1 MPDSPGHEVPRAV
14 PSAPTAPA
22 APAAPAAPT
31 AARGGAPTGSGLAR
45 RLLAARAAAPS
56 YPEVGATRG
65 ARLPEG
71 YTHLRRRVHLGHGP
85 EVLARAGR
93 FVLGWGCQL
102 GTGFAVHPYAPA
114 EPGATVLLRLRLPGI
129 RRPRL
134 VIPCRVVWTVDEPD
148 RIGFAYGTLP
158 GHPERG
164 EEAFV
169 VSMDAAGEVWF
180 EVSAFAR
187 LAAWYARLGR
197 PVAVLCQYLA
207 IERYLTSVVEAAA
220 GTEPGPVPEP
230 RPTLSREPEPE
241 PEPAS
246 DAKPEP
252 QPGPQPG
259 PEPGPEPES
268 LPEPG

>member
-1 MPDSPGHEVPRAV
+1 MPDSPVPA
-14 PSAPTAPA
+14 
-22 APAAPAAPT
+22 
-31 AARGGAPTGSGLAR
+31 LER
-45 RLLAARAAAPS
+45 RLLAARGAAPS

-85 EVLARAGR
+85 EVLARAGG

-102 GTGFAVHPYAPA
+102 GTGFAVYPHAPA
-114 EPGATVLLRLRLPGI
+114 EPGATVLLRIALPGT

-134 VIPCRVVWTVDEPD
+134 VVPCRVVWTVDEPD

-187 LAAWYARLGR
+187 LASWYARLGR
-197 PVAVLCQYLA
+197 PVSVLCQYLA
-207 IERYLTSVVEAAA
+207 IERYLGAVVEAVGPGRA
-220 GTEPGPVPEP
+220 GP
-230 RPTLSREPEPE
+230 
-241 PEPAS
+241 
-246 DAKPEP
+246 
-252 QPGPQPG
+252 
-259 PEPGPEPES
+259 
-268 LPEPG
+268 

>member
-1 MPDSPGHEVPRAV
+1 MPDSPG
-14 PSAPTAPA
+14 TAPD
-22 APAAPAAPT
+22 PG
-31 AARGGAPTGSGLAR
+31 AARPPALTR

-56 YPEVGATRG
+56 YREVGATRG

-71 YTHLRRRVHLGHGP
+71 YAHLRRRVHLGHGP
-85 EVLARAGR
+85 DVLARAGR

-102 GTGFAVHPYAPA
+102 GTGFAVYPYAPA
-114 EPGATVLLRLRLPGI
+114 EAGSTVLLRLALPGT

-134 VIPCRVVWTVDEPD
+134 VIPCRVVWRVDEPD

-207 IERYLTSVVEAAA
+207 IERYLAAVVEAAA
-220 GTEPGPVPEP
+220 GEVPAGEAPAVEADAHARDRAGDRAEAASGGP
-230 RPTLSREPEPE
+230 
-241 PEPAS
+241 A
-246 DAKPEP
+246 A
-252 QPGPQPG
+252 G
-259 PEPGPEPES
+259 
-268 LPEPG
+268 